1 MESINR
7 RVIDAFHT
15 GVKTDFRSVTDKDKE
30 MALVCGLLNNKRLYV
45 FVCTVLFKLI
55 QHAKKVGLSDPDIV
69 SVIKSYKVGA
79 VILKL
84 GYTVTEATELIS
96 VADVGAFI
104 QWNMEHS
111 IPFMQVMG
119 ASYKFQTSNEF
130 VKLCIDADAELQA
143 TFMGTV
149 QTYFKI
155 SAALPYQE
163 LQTEI
168 INKSYG
174 FWFYLWVVTFLMS
187 DTKNMM
193 HRNVISDPDYI
204 RMWDKSI
211 EFGSGDDVSK
221 YKTVTLTAADC
232 KYDQLRNFEEKSL
245 VIGSTF
251 MVPRQNG
258 IWFNLMR
265 HYKKEVIA
273 GPSSSSVLSYQIIFD
288 ITKIMAPTAENK
300 ILLLLCIL
308 CHYSMY
314 YHSISEVLQSYTVD
328 AQLPTYTLDMND
340 IEYIYQVAG
349 PFLEPRAEGGR
360 RRTRRP
366 QRTRRRRL

>member
-1 MESINR
+1 MNR
-7 RVIDAFHT
+7 SVIDAFHT
-15 GVKTDFRSVTDKDKE
+15 GAKTDFRSATEKDKE
-30 MALVCGLLNNKRLYV
+30 TAFVCGLLENKRLYA
-45 FVCTVLFKLI
+45 FACTVLFRLI
-55 QHAKKVGLSDPDIV
+55 HHAKRVGMSDPDIV
-69 SVIKSYKVGA
+69 SVIKSYKVGP

-84 GYTVTEATELIS
+84 GYTMTDAVELIS
-96 VADVGAFI
+96 VADLAPFI
-104 QWNMEHS
+104 QWNMTHN

-119 ASYKFQTSNEF
+119 ASYKFQTNNEF
-130 VKLCIDADAELQA
+130 VKLCIDSDAELQGA
-143 TFMGTV
+143 FMGAV

-155 SAALPYQE
+155 PVALPYQE

-187 DTKNMM
+187 DTKNLM
-193 HRNVISDPDYI
+193 HRNSISDPDYI
-204 RMWDKSI
+204 RLWDKSV
-211 EFGSGDDVSK
+211 EFGSGLDVSK
-221 YKTVTLTAADC
+221 YKTVTLTAGDC

-245 VIGSTF
+245 VVGSTF

-288 ITKIMAPTAENK
+288 ITKIMPPTAENK

-308 CHYSMY
+308 CHYSVY

-328 AQLPTYTLDMND
+328 AGLVPYTLDMND
-340 IEYIYQVAG
+340 MEYIQRVAG
-349 PFLEPRAEGGR
+349 SFLESRAGGGR
-360 RRTRRP
+360 RRTRRN
-366 QRTRRRRL
+366 RRSEKFK

>member
-1 MESINR
+1 MEGMNR
-7 RVIDAFHT
+7 SVIDAFHT
-15 GVKTDFRSVTDKDKE
+15 GAKTDFRSATEKDKE
-30 MALVCGLLNNKRLYV
+30 TAFVCGLLENKRLYV
-45 FVCTVLFKLI
+45 FACTVLFRLI
-55 QHAKKVGLSDPDIV
+55 HHAKRVGMSDPDIV
-69 SVIKSYKVGA
+69 SVIKSYKVGP

-84 GYTVTEATELIS
+84 GYTVADAVELIS
-96 VADVGAFI
+96 VPDVAPFI
-104 QWNMEHS
+104 EWNMVHN

-119 ASYKFQTSNEF
+119 ASYKFQTNNEF
-130 VKLCIDADAELQA
+130 VKLCIDNDAELQA
-143 TFMGTV
+143 NFMTTV

-155 SAALPYQE
+155 PAALPYQE
-163 LQTEI
+163 LQTKI

-187 DTKNMM
+187 DTKNLM
-193 HRNVISDPDYI
+193 HRNSISDPDYI
-204 RMWDKSI
+204 RLWDKSI
-211 EFGSGDDVSK
+211 EFGSGLDVSK
-221 YKTVTLTAADC
+221 YKTVRLTAGDC

-245 VIGSTF
+245 VVGSTF

-288 ITKIMAPTAENK
+288 ITKIMPPTVENK

-308 CHYSMY
+308 CHYSVY

-328 AQLPTYTLDMND
+328 AGLVPYSLDMND
-340 IEYIYQVAG
+340 MEYIQRVAG
-349 PFLEPRAEGGR
+349 PFLESRAGGGR
-360 RRTRRP
+360 RRTRRN
-366 QRTRRRRL
+366 RRPEKFK